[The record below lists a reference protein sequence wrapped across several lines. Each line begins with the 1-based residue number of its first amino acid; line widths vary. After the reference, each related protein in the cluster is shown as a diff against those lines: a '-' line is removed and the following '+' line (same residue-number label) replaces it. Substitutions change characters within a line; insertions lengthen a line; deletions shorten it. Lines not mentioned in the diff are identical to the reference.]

1 MMRLRSVVRDL
12 VLLCLAV
19 AIGWWVRGANTAV
32 MAQHSGSSTSS
43 SSSRGG
49 SATADPPTL
58 AFQMTGNGPDA
69 ALTLYNPGNRTLY
82 VYERAGAGNS
92 VVNCTYSFAIA
103 SPGAAIRRDNC
114 AVGDL
119 IPQR

>member
-1 MMRLRSVVRDL
+1 MMRVRSVVRDL

-19 AIGWWVRGANTAV
+19 AIGWWGRGANTAV
-32 MAQHSGSSTSS
+32 LAQHSSSSPSS

-49 SATADPPTL
+49 SATGDPTL

-103 SPGAAIRRDNC
+103 NPGAAMRRENC
-114 AVGDL
+114 PVGDL
-119 IPQR
+119 VPKY

>member
-1 MMRLRSVVRDL
+1 MMRVRSVVRDL

-19 AIGWWVRGANTAV
+19 AIGWWGRGADTAV
-32 MAQHSGSSTSS
+32 LAQHSSSTSS

-49 SATADPPTL
+49 TATADPLTL

-119 IPQR
+119 IPKY